1 MAVLNG
7 SVLTEL
13 TSGSCFGEA
22 AFIASCNKVLR
33 KRGCNNSLAA
43 RVCDV
48 RAVEVVRV
56 VELTVSDFLRATN
69 FQKPPH
75 GDFI

>member
-7 SVLTEL
+7 SVLSEL
-13 TSGSCFGEA
+13 TSGSCFGET

-33 KRGCNNSLAA
+33 KRGCNKSLAA

>member
-7 SVLTEL
+7 KILTEL

-22 AFIASCNKVLR
+22 AFIASCNKFLR
-33 KRGCNNSLAA
+33 KRGCNDSLAA
-43 RVCDV
+43 RACDV
-48 RAVEVVRV
+48 RAVEVVRL

-69 FQKPPH
+69 FQR
-75 GDFI
+75 FSI

>member
-7 SVLTEL
+7 SVLSEL
-13 TSGSCFGEA
+13 TSGSCFGET

-56 VELTVSDFLRATN
+56 VELTVTDFLRARN
-69 FQKPPH
+69 FKSLLCS
-75 GDFI
+75 DLI